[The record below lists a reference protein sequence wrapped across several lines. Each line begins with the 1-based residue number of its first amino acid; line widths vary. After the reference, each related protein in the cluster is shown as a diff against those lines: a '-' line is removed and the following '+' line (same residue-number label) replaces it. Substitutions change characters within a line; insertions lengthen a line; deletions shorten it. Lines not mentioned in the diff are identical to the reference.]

1 MLLRGA
7 QEEARVL
14 YAALHDSAGDDGD
27 PLVSHVAEAATTLE
41 TLRGTGRGEWGKTPA
56 DRNRLVGLM
65 LLVALGL
72 ANELEVDSL
81 AALRSVLLEESP

>member
-14 YAALHDSAGDDGD
+14 YAALRDSAGDDGD
-27 PLVSHVAEAATTLE
+27 PLVSHVAEAAATLE
-41 TLRGTGRGEWGKTPA
+41 TLRGTGRGEWGQTPA

>member
-1 MLLRGA
+1 MSLRDA

-14 YAALHDSAGDDGD
+14 YAALRDSTGDGGD
-27 PLVSHVAEAATTLE
+27 PWVSHVAEAAATLE
-41 TLRGTGRGEWGKTPA
+41 TLRATERGNWGQTPT
-56 DRNRLVGLM
+56 DRERSVGLV

-81 AALRSVLLEESP
+81 QALRSVLLEESP

>member
-1 MLLRGA
+1 MLLRDA

-14 YAALHDSAGDDGD
+14 YAALRDSVGDGGD
-27 PLVSHVAEAATTLE
+27 PLVSHVAEGAATLE
-41 TLRGTGRGEWGKTPA
+41 RLRDTERGTWGQTPK
-56 DRNRLVGLM
+56 DRERAVGLM

-81 AALRSVLLEESP
+81 GALRSVLLEESP